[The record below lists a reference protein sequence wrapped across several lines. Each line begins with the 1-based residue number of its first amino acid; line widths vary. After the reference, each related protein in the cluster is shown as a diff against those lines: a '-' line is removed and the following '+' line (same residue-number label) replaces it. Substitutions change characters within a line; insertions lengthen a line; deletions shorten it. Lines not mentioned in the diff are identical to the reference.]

1 METSPKSDA
10 EQPKYP
16 FKFSKL
22 REEDRDP
29 TLGKVVD
36 WLIDS
41 DDDFIVYLDTEHYV
55 EWNMNDNGMLGHDAG
70 QYLNMVGRLEAEDT
84 SYLSLERVKLYR
96 RMIAEGVARLFQKNL
111 PAAKDAFELAEKWV
125 VARNTEVAR
134 RWYLMGSGLVAL
146 PAAVAVFIL
155 GFCAGALRAKFE
167 PGVYDILLGTA
178 VGGLGAWLSV
188 IQRSRKT
195 DLDVAGGPVLH
206 YLEGAFRIMVGMLGA
221 FLVALVLHANLV
233 AWGKSLSA
241 IMVICMIAGVSE
253 RLVPSFIE
261 QIESR
266 VTAQG
271 PKSSS

>member
-1 METSPKSDA
+1 M
-10 EQPKYP
+10 
-16 FKFSKL
+16 
-22 REEDRDP
+22 
-29 TLGKVVD
+29 
-36 WLIDS
+36 
-41 DDDFIVYLDTEHYV
+41 
-55 EWNMNDNGMLGHDAG
+55 
-70 QYLNMVGRLEAEDT
+70 
-84 SYLSLERVKLYR
+84 
-96 RMIAEGVARLFQKNL
+96 
-111 PAAKDAFELAEKWV
+111 
-125 VARNTEVAR
+125 
-134 RWYLMGSGLVAL
+134 
-146 PAAVAVFIL
+146 
-155 GFCAGALRAKFE
+155 
-167 PGVYDILLGTA
+167 
-178 VGGLGAWLSV
+178 GGLGAWLSV

-195 DLDVAGGPVLH
+195 DLDVAAGPVLH